1 MAGSAARALAALRTD
16 RRFSVREVSPVDIA
30 DAVCG
35 EADQGT
41 SRLVICGGDGTLSAA
56 VAAAVGTAL
65 EIAVFPG
72 GTLNHF
78 ARDFGIPVDDAAA
91 ALDLAATGRS
101 RPVDLGYVNEHVV
114 LNTSS
119 VGAYPEFVRRR
130 EDLEQR
136 LNYPLATVAAA
147 ADVWR
152 DPHTLAVD
160 LQTADGAQYHFQT
173 PLLFVG
179 VHERMLDRAG
189 LGMRRANGARA
200 LHILV
205 VKEHDRSQIHAL
217 AAKAVARGV
226 DWLASEH
233 EIESYLTSQAT
244 VVLPNASCVIAIDG
258 ELLQVTSPLRY
269 RFAAGAAKVVCP

>member
-1 MAGSAARALAALRTD
+1 MNPG
-16 RRFSVREVSPVDIA
+16 DIA
-30 DAVCG
+30 DAERG

-41 SRLVICGGDGTLSAA
+41 RRLVICGGDSTLSAA
-56 VAAAVGTAL
+56 VGAAVGTAL
-65 EIAVFPG
+65 EIAIFPG

-78 ARDFGIPVDDAAA
+78 ARDFGIPRDDPAA
-91 ALDLAATGRS
+91 ALDMAATGMP
-101 RPVDLGYVNEHVV
+101 RPVDLGYVNGHFI

-119 VGAYPEFVRRR
+119 VGAYPEFVSRR

-152 DPHTLAVD
+152 NPPDTLAVD
-160 LQTADGAQYHFQT
+160 LLTADGVHNHLQT

-179 VHERMLDRAG
+179 VHERVLDRAG
-189 LGMRRANGARA
+189 RGMRRAHGARA

-205 VKEHDRSQIHAL
+205 VREHDPSRIHAL

-226 DWLASEH
+226 DGLASEH
-233 EIESYLTSQAT
+233 EIESYLTSRAT

-258 ELLQVTSPLRY
+258 ELLQVTSPLQY
-269 RFAAGAAKVVCP
+269 QLLEAAVNVVCR